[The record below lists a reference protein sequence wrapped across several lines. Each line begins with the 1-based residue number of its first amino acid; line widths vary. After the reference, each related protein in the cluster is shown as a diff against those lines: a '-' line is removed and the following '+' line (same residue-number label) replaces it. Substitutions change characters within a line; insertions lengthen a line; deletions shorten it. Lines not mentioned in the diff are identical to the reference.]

1 MADLILKVTS
11 EEVRNKA
18 QEISTQRELFRRLY
32 AGDAESGN
40 ESRIKL
46 GSRFRK

>member
-18 QEISTQRELFRRLY
+18 QYTKRVIRRLY